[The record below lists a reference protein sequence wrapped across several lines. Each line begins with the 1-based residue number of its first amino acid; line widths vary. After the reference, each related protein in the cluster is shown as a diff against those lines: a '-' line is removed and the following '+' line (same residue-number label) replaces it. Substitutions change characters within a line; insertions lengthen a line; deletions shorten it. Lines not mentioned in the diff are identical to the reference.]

1 METTWDRS
9 ILIFALQLPINPGWL
24 SAALAL
30 LIGGVGAVLL
40 VRARSSVQGTT
51 LTAAW
56 AWTLLSWLGLVGC
69 EVGIGIFHE
78 LNVPIV
84 ESQWRYLATIGMF
97 LPSLAQLGAKRKHLA
112 VWQLLVATFWLAL
125 GAPVFKSWLFSTTG
139 EIDPGWAWGIFLAIL
154 VILGL
159 LNNGL
164 TRFGPTALCLAVAQS
179 VMIYP
184 YLPWTVSQV
193 TSSGALVALAIIL
206 LGIVLASCG
215 WPGRREAIHMED
227 RAWLDFRDR
236 YGSFWSLRV
245 MQCVSEAAVRY
256 EWGLWLGW
264 DGLHQVEI
272 AGSDPEFR
280 DEVRQGVVACL
291 RKVLGEFVDQDWL
304 DARLPPPT
312 PRRRGWKT
320 SRLSMGTSEP
330 ITRGN

>member
-1 METTWDRS
+1 MGQEHPPERTLDRS
-9 ILIFALQLPINPGWL
+9 ILILALQLPINPGWL

-30 LIGGVGAVLL
+30 LIGGVGAALL
-40 VRARSSVQGTT
+40 IRARSGMKGTT

-56 AWTLLSWLGLVGC
+56 TWALISWLSLVGC
-69 EVGIGIFHE
+69 EVAIGACHQ

-84 ESQWRYLATIGMF
+84 ESQWRYLATIAMF

-112 VWQLLVATFWLAL
+112 AWQSLVAAFWLAL
-125 GAPVFKSWLFSTTG
+125 SVPVFKSWVLSTTG

-164 TRFGPTALCLAVAQS
+164 TRFGPTALCLAAAQS

-184 YLPWTVSQV
+184 YLPWTLSQV
-193 TSSGALVALAIIL
+193 TSNGALLALAVIL

-215 WPGRREAIHMED
+215 WPGRREVVHLED

-236 YGSFWSLRV
+236 YGSFWALRV

-264 DGLHQVEI
+264 DGFHQVEI

-280 DEVRQGVVACL
+280 DEVHQGVVACL
-291 RKVLGEFVDQDWL
+291 RKVLGDFVEIEWL
-304 DARLPPPT
+304 DARLPQANPKKA
-312 PRRRGWKT
+312 G
-320 SRLSMGTSEP
+320 MED
-330 ITRGN
+330 IEA